1 MHARY
6 AELFSEHVAFS
17 VNKTSVQDVVDMQA
31 VLAYW
36 DRVVQ
41 HQDEL
46 GGYDLLRTYPYR
58 VNIDVQVS
66 VGAFT
71 PPHMCSARGVPTCWC
86 RGTHPR
92 SRSRWPLAT
101 VHWLPV
107 QATYTLGTQ
116 PKGHRAPPMR
126 RWTWPPSWKA
136 ATGGGTTSSG
146 TRARSGPTVRGTTPC
161 PLGSTAPQKSR

>member
-66 VGAFT
+66 VGASRRCT
-71 PPHMCSARGVPTCWC
+71 CVQPVASQPAGVVTLTLARAG
-86 RGTHPR
+86 
-92 SRSRWPLAT
+92 
-101 VHWLPV
+101 
-107 QATYTLGTQ
+107 
-116 PKGHRAPPMR
+116 
-126 RWTWPPSWKA
+126 
-136 ATGGGTTSSG
+136 
-146 TRARSGPTVRGTTPC
+146 PC
-161 PLGSTAPQKSR
+161 PLSTGYRCRLLARWVPDARASGHRR